1 VKRERES
8 RPERSISVSICKD
21 YNMKMRVLSLMNI
34 FGLVYFFSVGLSDM
48 SLCVITGEREVHGA
62 PVS

>member
-1 VKRERES
+1 MFLFVKTVHENEGS
-8 RPERSISVSICKD
+8 FPYE
-21 YNMKMRVLSLMNI
+21 Y

>member
-1 VKRERES
+1 MFLFVKTVHENEG
-8 RPERSISVSICKD
+8 
-21 YNMKMRVLSLMNI
+21 SLPYEY

>member
-1 VKRERES
+1 MFLFVKTIHENEGS
-8 RPERSISVSICKD
+8 
-21 YNMKMRVLSLMNI
+21 LSHEI
-34 FGLVYFFSVGLSDM
+34 FFGLVYFFSVGLSDM

>member
-1 VKRERES
+1 MFLFVKTIHENE
-8 RPERSISVSICKD
+8 
-21 YNMKMRVLSLMNI
+21 VLPLMNI
-34 FGLVYFFSVGLSDM
+34 VGLVHFFSVGLSDM

>member
-1 VKRERES
+1 
-8 RPERSISVSICKD
+8 
-21 YNMKMRVLSLMNI
+21 MRVLSLMKF

-48 SLCVITGEREVHGA
+48 FLCVIAREREVHGA